1 MRIYLHDYGGHA
13 FIVELARAL
22 AGRGH
27 AVRYGFSATNEAPRG
42 TLSAQ
47 AGDPPG
53 LSFDPVV
60 TPAVDKRAR
69 SLGGLVRRQRAEARF
84 GRVAADH
91 VRQWDADVVVAA
103 NAGLDVVSSLQRAAR
118 GQGAAFV
125 NWLQDI
131 HSVGTRAVLGRRFG
145 AWGDALGR
153 AFEAREGRLL
163 RRADAVVA
171 IADAFRPL
179 LARWRVAPERVT
191 VLENWA
197 PLGRLPRRPRD
208 NAWARA
214 HGLAGRPVA
223 LYSGTLGMKHDPA
236 GLAALADALGRSGR
250 ARLVVVSSGEGAD
263 WLAAEKRARG
273 LDALVLLPFQ
283 PFEAFPDVLGAA
295 DVLVAVLEPDA
306 SAVSVPSKVLA
317 YLCAGRPAVLA
328 VPPDNLAARIV
339 ARERAGAVVPPGDHA
354 ALAEAVGALLRDG
367 RQRAAMGAAGRAY
380 AERAFSLDA
389 IADRFET
396 VLAQAVAA
404 RGRRSWPPRT
414 GPF

>member
-22 AGRGH
+22 AERGH
-27 AVRYGFSATNEAPRG
+27 AVRYGFSATNEAPQG

-60 TPAVDKRAR
+60 TPAVDKRTR
-69 SLGGLVRRQRAEARF
+69 SLAGLVRRQRAEARF
-84 GRVAADH
+84 GRAAAEH
-91 VRQWDADVVVAA
+91 VRRWDAEVVVAA
-103 NAGLDVVSSLQRAAR
+103 NAGLDVVAALQRAAH

-125 NWLQDI
+125 NWLQDV
-131 HSVGTRAVLGRRFG
+131 HSVGTRAVLGRRWG
-145 AWGDALGR
+145 TWGDTLGR

-163 RRADAVVA
+163 RQADAVVA
-171 IADAFRPL
+171 ITDAFRPIL
-179 LARWRVAPERVT
+179 DRWRIAPERVT

-197 PLGRLPRRPRD
+197 PLARLPQRPRD

-214 HGLAGRPVA
+214 HGLAERPVV

-236 GLAALADALGRSGR
+236 GLAALAEALDRSGD

-263 WLAAEKRARG
+263 WLATEKRQRG
-273 LDALVLLPFQ
+273 LDALMLLPFQ
-283 PFEAFPDVLGAA
+283 PFESFPDVLGTA
-295 DVLVAVLEPDA
+295 DVFVAVLEPDA
-306 SAVSVPSKVLA
+306 GAVSVPSKVLA

-328 VPPDNLAARIV
+328 VPPANLAARIV
-339 ARERAGAVVPPGDHA
+339 TRERAGVVVPPGDPA
-354 ALAEAVGALLRDG
+354 ALTEAVGALLHDE

-380 AERAFSLDA
+380 AERAFGLDA
-389 IADRFET
+389 IADRFES
-396 VLAQAVAA
+396 VLAEAVAT
-404 RGRRSWPPRT
+404 RGRL
-414 GPF
+414 